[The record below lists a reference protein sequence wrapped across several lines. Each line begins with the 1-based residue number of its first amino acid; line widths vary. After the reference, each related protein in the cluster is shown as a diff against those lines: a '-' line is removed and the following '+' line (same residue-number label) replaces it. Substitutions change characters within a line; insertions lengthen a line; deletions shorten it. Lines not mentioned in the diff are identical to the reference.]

1 IGPRPAYFPPCW
13 VGSFYYLVL
22 GVLLGGCRLLSTIWG
37 VKVQSDSGL
46 HNFVRKRFISF
57 AMVYGSGVI
66 PTENPESISTASDRK
81 TQTGPSHGRSAYDDT
96 AAISLSGPDLSRSS
110 FRTAD
115 HFTVRVFQPVDH
127 GNRQGHGDN
136 IEGLATHK
144 MITA

>member
-1 IGPRPAYFPPCW
+1 
-13 VGSFYYLVL
+13 
-22 GVLLGGCRLLSTIWG
+22 
-37 VKVQSDSGL
+37 
-46 HNFVRKRFISF
+46 
-57 AMVYGSGVI
+57 MVYGSGVI

-81 TQTGPSHGRSAYDDT
+81 TQTVAATQAKRLSPNCAYDDT
-96 AAISLSGPDLSRSS
+96 AAISLSGPVLSRSS

-144 MITA
+144 MVTALGLIKGPAKATIDGYTIDLIRQVKRSKVNREFVA